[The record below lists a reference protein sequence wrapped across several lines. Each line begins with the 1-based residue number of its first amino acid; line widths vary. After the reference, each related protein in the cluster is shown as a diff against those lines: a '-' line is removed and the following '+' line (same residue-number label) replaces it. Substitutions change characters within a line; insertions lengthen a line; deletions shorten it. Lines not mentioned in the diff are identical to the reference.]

1 MNTEK
6 LLALVESVLEER
18 KALEMVVLDLRGRTS
33 FTDYMVVVTGTSNRH
48 IKTLCDYVEIA
59 VKENGFRPLGM
70 EGDMT
75 SDWVLLDLGDVI
87 VHAMTKQ
94 ARDNYQLEKLWAV
107 GGEIDMGLGAV
118 VAAA

>member
-1 MNTEK
+1 
-6 LLALVESVLEER
+6 
-18 KALEMVVLDLRGRTS
+18 
-33 FTDYMVVVTGTSNRH
+33 
-48 IKTLCDYVEIA
+48 
-59 VKENGFRPLGM
+59 
-70 EGDMT
+70 
-75 SDWVLLDLGDVI
+75 LGDVI